1 MLLRYMLCAYAKHLE
16 KPQNYQKIAAK
27 DAEKNERTR
36 TKRLRDQTTE
46 KQEY

>member
-27 DAEKNERTR
+27 DAEKMSGPE
-36 TKRLRDQTTE
+36 QSA
-46 KQEY
+46 